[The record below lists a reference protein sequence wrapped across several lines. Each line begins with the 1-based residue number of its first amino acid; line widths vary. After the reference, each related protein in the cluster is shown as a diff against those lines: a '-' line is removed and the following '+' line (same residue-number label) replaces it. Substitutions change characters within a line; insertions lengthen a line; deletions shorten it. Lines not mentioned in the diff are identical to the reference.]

1 MKVKPFPQD
10 LKTPSAMHPAHVT
23 ASKKTQIS
31 SPKRSDSV
39 FLPVYEAIPA
49 KCRFCPQITA

>member
-1 MKVKPFPQD
+1 MKVKPFPQE
-10 LKTPSAMHPAHVT
+10 LQTPSAMRSAHVT
-23 ASKKTQIS
+23 PRKKTQNS